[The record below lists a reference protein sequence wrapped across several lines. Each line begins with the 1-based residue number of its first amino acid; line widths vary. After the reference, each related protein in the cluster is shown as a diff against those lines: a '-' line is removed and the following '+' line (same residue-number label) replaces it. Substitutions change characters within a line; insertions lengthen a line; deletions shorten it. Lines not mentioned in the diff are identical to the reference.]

1 MARKPVPQPLTL
13 SGHSALPEDEHHP
26 RSAET
31 LQVVSLPS
39 ADSHRSSPRTPR
51 SPFSRFS
58 PKKPDSASLNASASH
73 AHSRALEDFDDD
85 DDEDPQHYPPITSA
99 LHQPAETPTRPNPRP
114 APRHEPNT
122 TQPSQP
128 RDQGRPSKSGF
139 FFNLT
144 KSSKSTQKQSTQQQ
158 EPPQQQQLQHQHRR
172 SESRGEIASRGTDTS
187 VPSSKSAKLSGTGN
201 CTRAACDRHGAGPIS
216 RPLALASRFAL
227 HDAFFART
235 C

>member
-1 MARKPVPQPLTL
+1 MLPPPTLIRAPSKTLTTTTTKT
-13 SGHSALPEDEHHP
+13 PK
-26 RSAET
+26 T
-31 LQVVSLPS
+31 
-39 ADSHRSSPRTPR
+39 TPR
-51 SPFSRFS
+51 SPLRCI
-58 PKKPDSASLNASASH
+58 SL
-73 AHSRALEDFDDD
+73 
-85 DDEDPQHYPPITSA
+85 P
-99 LHQPAETPTRPNPRP
+99 ETPTRPNPRP

-158 EPPQQQQLQHQHRR
+158 QPPQQQQQQQQQHQHRR